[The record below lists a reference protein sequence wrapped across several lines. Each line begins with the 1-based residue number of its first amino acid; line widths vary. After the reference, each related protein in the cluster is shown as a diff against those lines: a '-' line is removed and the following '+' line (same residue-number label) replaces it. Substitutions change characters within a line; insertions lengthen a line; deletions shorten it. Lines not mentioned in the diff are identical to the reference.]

1 MAEDPP
7 ASAIFADRGAAARA
21 AEELLRAGFADDD
34 IGFAM
39 LQRTGMGVL
48 APPSGAVPTDGEQG
62 ERTTDTTSAAGG
74 SSTVAVLTGLL
85 GEAAAGLAPGVGP
98 IFAGGILAGLV
109 RGTPGS
115 TSGIAAGL
123 LAVGM
128 TAEEAEWCERAIE
141 AGNVLVTVR
150 SPARGRDAA
159 ATLVAAGGSAFP
171 GDQASEHLPEEGTRR

>member
-1 MAEDPP
+1 MADAP

-39 LQRTGMGVL
+39 LQRTGMGAL
-48 APPSGAVPTDGEQG
+48 TPPSNAVPNDGEQG
-62 ERTTDTTSAAGG
+62 ERTADMSSARGG

-109 RGTPGS
+109 RGTPG
-115 TSGIAAGL
+115 TASGIAIGL
-123 LAVGM
+123 VEVGV
-128 TAEEAEWCERAIE
+128 TDEEAEWCERAIE
-141 AGNVLVTVR
+141 EGNVLLTVR
-150 SPARGRDAA
+150 APARGRDAA
-159 ATLVAAGGSAFP
+159 AALAGAGGSGFP
-171 GDQASEHLPEEGTRR
+171 GGRVTNDLPEEGMRR